1 MGFYP
6 IYYITLVC
14 PSLDASLEKIREYI
28 QHGAK
33 ALQIDM
39 PSQNPVYETPFVREM
54 MEKALKDYN
63 GYTRFMQELRAV
75 CKEYPDV
82 EMHLVLYPDVI
93 ESIGLERFAEYF
105 LEAGYSSL
113 MLVSTDQNLRARV
126 RQAGITLLSSV
137 SVDLTEEEVAWAAQ
151 AQSEEVITLCY
162 RLHTE
167 SVRTEYPTYADKL
180 RFLRQHGVRAKL
192 FAVEGI
198 ASKEMMKEVR
208 NAGADGALVG
218 NVLMRLWD
226 EPDKLWDLFDQF
238 QSLIGG

>member
-1 MGFYP
+1 MGFQP

-14 PSLDASLEKIREYI
+14 PSLEDSLEKIREYI

-39 PSQNPVYETPFVREM
+39 PSRNPVYETPFVREM
-54 MEKALKDYN
+54 MEKALKEYS
-63 GYTRFMQELRAV
+63 GYTRFMQELRTV

-113 MLVSTDQNLRARV
+113 MLVSTDQNLRARL

-137 SVDLTEEEVAWAAQ
+137 SVDMTEEEVARAAQ
-151 AQSEEVITLCY
+151 AQAEEVITLCY
-162 RLHTE
+162 RLHAT
-167 SVRTEYPTYADKL
+167 SARIEYPTYADKL
-180 RFLRQHGVRAKL
+180 RFLRQRGVRARL

-198 ASKEMMKEVR
+198 ATKEMMQEVR
-208 NAGADGALVG
+208 DAGADGALVG

-226 EPDKLWDLFDQF
+226 KPDKLWNLFDQF
-238 QSLIGG
+238 QSLADG